1 MKKLIVI
8 LLAMLILTVALA
20 ACTPNDNGDRN
31 ESTSKSTTAVP
42 STTKNEGMITDT
54 GTGTNI
60 IDRLESDIIGT
71 TNTTA
76 TK

>member
-8 LLAMLILTVALA
+8 LLAVFILTATLA
-20 ACTPNDNGDRN
+20 SCTPNDNGDRD
-31 ESTSKSTTAVP
+31 ETTTKITTATP